1 MSRLSFFIKRLVRID
16 RKRFKET
23 FAAIKKR
30 SGKSTPWLIIDMLIS
45 SLRYGAGYM
54 DYSIAE
60 MYRLNHRQKSTTI
73 TRGISNDIVRRMND
87 KSYTHFFDDKAEFNA
102 HFSKWV
108 NRKWLHFDETITRES
123 FNDFIKGCSSIFVKP
138 IEGSSGIGVKRIDD
152 LSDTGSLYDSIKALG
167 DSILEETVVQ
177 HSEMARLCPYSV
189 NTVRIATLIGDKKS
203 GIVYT
208 FLRIGNG
215 KAVDNVDCGG
225 MACRIDTDTG
235 IITTPAAN
243 KAGEVFYKHPLTGSE
258 FIGFNIPYFEEA
270 KQICLEAMNIVPE
283 VRFVAWDVAITKDGA
298 YFIEGNSFPSH
309 AVPQFAAHYPDG
321 MGILTEFRKFLDC

>member
-1 MSRLSFFIKRLVRID
+1 M
-16 RKRFKET
+16 
-23 FAAIKKR
+23 
-30 SGKSTPWLIIDMLIS
+30 
-45 SLRYGAGYM
+45 
-54 DYSIAE
+54 
-60 MYRLNHRQKSTTI
+60 
-73 TRGISNDIVRRMND
+73 
-87 KSYTHFFDDKAEFNA
+87 
-102 HFSKWV
+102 
-108 NRKWLHFDETITRES
+108 
-123 FNDFIKGCSSIFVKP
+123 
-138 IEGSSGIGVKRIDD
+138 
-152 LSDTGSLYDSIKALG
+152 
-167 DSILEETVVQ
+167 
-177 HSEMARLCPYSV
+177 CPYSL
-189 NTVRIATLIGDKKS
+189 NTVRIALIGDKKS

-298 YFIEGNSFPSH
+298 YFIEGNSFPST
-309 AVPQFAAHYPDG
+309 AVCSTLPDG
-321 MGILTEFRKFLDC
+321 MEILTEFRKFLDC